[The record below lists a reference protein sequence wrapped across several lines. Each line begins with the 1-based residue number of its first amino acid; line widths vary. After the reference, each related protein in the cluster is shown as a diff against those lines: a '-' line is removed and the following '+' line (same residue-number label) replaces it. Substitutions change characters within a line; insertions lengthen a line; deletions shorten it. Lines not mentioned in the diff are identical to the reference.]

1 MVLGMMEAQIKQE
14 LERVKMDIMMRPKMS
29 NEDLADIIFRGVAG
43 AIAKNN
49 SVIEREIENRLKQG
63 FR

>member
-29 NEDLADIIFRGVAG
+29 NEDLADIIFKGVAG
-43 AIAKNN
+43 AMARNN
-49 SVIEREIENRLKQG
+49 AEIERNIEERLKQI
-63 FR
+63 RR